1 MSSLFPQ
8 GLFPELDIYIKD
20 IIYNEVRKLSNKLPP
35 PDIDEDEVWSL
46 QKAADVSGVSTQTLA
61 KMILRGEIIAVKPGR
76 KWKLTKSNVTKYMN
90 RKMN

>member
-1 MSSLFPQ
+1 MS
-8 GLFPELDIYIKD
+8 
-20 IIYNEVRKLSNKLPP
+20 NNLPP

-46 QKAADVSGVSTQTLA
+46 QKAADVIGVSTQTLA